1 MNGRNYWTKWL
12 RWWRR
17 APRRAATDDFADYGT
32 AFGLD
37 LSLEHERRK
46 QSRTAL
52 PAEPS
57 RPAPETH

>member
-1 MNGRNYWTKWL
+1 MTGRQYWVKWL

-17 APRRAATDDFADYGT
+17 APRRAAADDFADYGT

-46 QSRTAL
+46 QSSNA
-52 PAEPS
+52 AAGEPT
-57 RPAPETH
+57 RPASEPH

>member
-1 MNGRNYWTKWL
+1 MTKRNYWPQWL

-46 QSRTAL
+46 QSRTA
-52 PAEPS
+52 EQS
-57 RPAPETH
+57 RPAAETR